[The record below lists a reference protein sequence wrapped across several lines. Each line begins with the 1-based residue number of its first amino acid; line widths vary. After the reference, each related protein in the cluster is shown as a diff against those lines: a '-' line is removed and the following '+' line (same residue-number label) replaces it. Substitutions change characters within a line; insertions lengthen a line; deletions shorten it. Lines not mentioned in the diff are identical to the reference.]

1 VTDPATVTV
10 RLANPAQASAVLTV
24 LAEASVDLAEFS
36 VGNPSLDEVFFAL
49 TGRPA
54 EAEPQEATT

>member
-1 VTDPATVTV
+1 MTDPTSLAV
-10 RLANPAQASAVLTV
+10 RLARTAQAAAVLSALT
-24 LAEASVDLAEFS
+24 EASVDVAEFS

-54 EAEPQEATT
+54 EAAALEATQ

>member
-1 VTDPATVTV
+1 
-10 RLANPAQASAVLTV
+10 VLN
-24 LAEASVDLAEFS
+24 EASVDLAEFS

-54 EAEPQEATT
+54 EAAPQEAST